1 MTKEMYLQLC
11 SYENLLSAFKKAR
24 KKKTKKDYVRDF
36 EKNLKD
42 NLLQLRFELLF
53 HSYKPKP
60 LKTFILRD
68 PKTRK
73 ISKSE
78 FIDRIVHHALCNI
91 IEPIFDKVFIFDSYA
106 NRKTKGTL
114 KAIERFNYFKRKVS
128 KNNSSNFF
136 VLKLDIKHYF
146 ETVNHEM
153 LLSIIKK
160 RIKDNKIIWLIKKI
174 LKNYEKDKGM
184 PLGNLTSQFFA
195 NVYLNELDQFVK
207 HKLRIKHYVRYVD
220 DFVILS
226 SSRELLLQYNQKIV
240 QFLKTELKLEIHP
253 FKSKIVDYK
262 KGIDFLGLRI
272 FPYHMLIKKK
282 NLRKFRNK
290 LDKLEIRFFQNKIS
304 YDKIYDFLEGWAVY
318 SKMANSY
325 KLRIKILKEV
335 KEGFINEIAAKEINR
350 YLKLYDKNICY

>member
-1 MTKEMYLQLC
+1 MKKNLYLKLC

-36 EKNLKD
+36 EKNLKE
-42 NLLQLRFELLF
+42 NLLQLKYELLF
-53 HSYKPKP
+53 HAYKPKP
-60 LKTFILRD
+60 LNTFILRD

-78 FIDRIVHHALCNI
+78 FIDRVVHHALYNI
-91 IEPIFDKVFIFDSYA
+91 IEPIFERRFIYDSYA

-114 KAIERFNYFKRKVS
+114 KAIKRFNYFKRKVS
-128 KNNSSNFF
+128 KNNKINCF
-136 VLKLDIKHYF
+136 VLKADIKHYF
-146 ETVNHEM
+146 ETINHKI

-160 RIKDNKIIWLIKKI
+160 RINDEKIIWLIKMI
-174 LKNYEKDKGM
+174 LNNYKKEKGM

-220 DFVILS
+220 DFVIFCD
-226 SSRELLLQYNQKIV
+226 SRELLLQYQQKII
-240 QFLKTELKLEIHP
+240 QFLKRELKLEIHP

-262 KGIDFLGLRI
+262 RGIDFLGLRI
-272 FPYHMLIKKK
+272 FPYHMLLKKK

-304 YDKIYDFLEGWAVY
+304 YDKIYDFLEGWTAY
-318 SKMANSY
+318 SKTANSY
-325 KLRIKILKEV
+325 KLRIKILKKV
-335 KEGFINEIAAKEINR
+335 KEDFTNEISIKEINR
-350 YLKLYDKNICY
+350 YLKPYN